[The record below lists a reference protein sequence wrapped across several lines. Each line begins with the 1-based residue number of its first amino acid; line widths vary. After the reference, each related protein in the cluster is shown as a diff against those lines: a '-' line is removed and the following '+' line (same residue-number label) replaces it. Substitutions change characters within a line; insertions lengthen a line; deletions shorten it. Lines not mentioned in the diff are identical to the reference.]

1 MKCHF
6 KGCAFK
12 AKNAN
17 LLQDHIRDEHGTNNS
32 ADRIYKCHY
41 KGCTFNG
48 KRSDLLKVHINE
60 VHEKK
65 LKTCINCGKNM
76 TSSSL
81 SRHKRNNIC
90 IREIPSIV
98 SEQKVNISIE
108 TEVTIRVH
116 SDGSVKVEHPK
127 GVQIGPLTLY
137 LTTSKPGNIFLF
149 SYSLIFTN
157 YICVLSFPECMETS
171 NVAVEK
177 ELIKDESI
185 EVDLIEMENEA

>member
-6 KGCAFK
+6 KRCAFK

-17 LLQDHIRDEHGTNNS
+17 LLKVHILDEHGTDIS
-32 ADRIYKCHY
+32 VDGIYKCPY
-41 KGCTFNG
+41 RGCAFNG

-65 LKTCINCGKNM
+65 LKTCINCGKSM

-90 IREIPSIV
+90 TREVISIV

-127 GVQIGPLTLY
+127 GVQIGPVTLY
-137 LTTSKPGNIFLF
+137 LTTAKPGNLFLF
-149 SYSLIFTN
+149 SYSLSFEI
-157 YICVLSFPECMETS
+157 YIYVFPIPECTETS
-171 NVAVEK
+171 NVAVEE
-177 ELIKDESI
+177 ELIEDESI
-185 EVDLIEMENEA
+185 EVDFIEMENEA